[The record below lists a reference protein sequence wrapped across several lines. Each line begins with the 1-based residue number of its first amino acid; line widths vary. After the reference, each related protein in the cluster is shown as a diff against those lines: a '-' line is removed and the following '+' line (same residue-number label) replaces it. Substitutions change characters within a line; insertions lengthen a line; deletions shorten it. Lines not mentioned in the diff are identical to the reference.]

1 MTTGRR
7 RPVSK
12 PKGKGG
18 YCWAW
23 KKGHKARGLA
33 AERAGDREKAE
44 THRCHRRPEGDA
56 ERCYLHGGTAK
67 TGKDH
72 HSYKHGFYSRR
83 HHGILARAGEAHE
96 ALEVMASSHDELA
109 IHKALIDHKL
119 GEVLAARRAAGNSSG
134 SGSRLSRSSR
144 RTSWSSSGS
153 GTRPRRRAGATG
165 PPASRWAADGRV
177 RSGSSTSGSPNVTL
191 N

>member
-1 MTTGRR
+1 M
-7 RPVSK
+7 SK

-109 IHKALIDHKL
+109 IHKALNRPQAGRGPGCPKGGGQFQRIWFKVVEELPKDFVEL
-119 GEVLAARRAAGNSSG
+119 VRFWDTAATEGRG
-134 SGSRLSRSSR
+134 RLD
-144 RTSWSSSGS
+144 
-153 GTRPRRRAGATG
+153 RRRQDG
-165 PPASRWAADGRV
+165 PPTG
-177 RSGSSTSGSPNVTL
+177 G
-191 N
+191 